1 MERQRFITSPGKT
14 VTPLKK
20 MPSGPDA
27 TQVEQ
32 QFMEGEIGVSR
43 SLIVDS

>member
-32 QFMEGEIGVSR
+32 KFMEGEIGVSR